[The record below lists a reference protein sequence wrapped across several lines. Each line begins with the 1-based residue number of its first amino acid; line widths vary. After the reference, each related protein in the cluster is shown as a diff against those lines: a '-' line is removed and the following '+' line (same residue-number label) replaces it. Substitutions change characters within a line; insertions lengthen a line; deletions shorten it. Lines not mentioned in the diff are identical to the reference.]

1 MFKNKYT
8 AKMTALCPNNG
19 EKDNYTVTIETNQFW
34 QVEDIIYYTSSFK
47 NRKIYQEDLTEYL
60 VKRLHSTK
68 TSPNYNRRQ
77 GFIGR
82 ITITGTH
89 QGVEITTFRESLK

>member
-1 MFKNKYT
+1 MFQNEYI
-8 AKMTALCPNNG
+8 AKMTALCPNNN

-34 QVEDIIYYTSSFK
+34 QVEDIIFYISRFK
-47 NRKIYQEDLTEYL
+47 NRKIYQEDLAEHL
-60 VKRLHSTK
+60 VKKLHSTK

-82 ITITGTH
+82 MTITGTH
-89 QGVEITTFRESLK
+89 QGVKITTIRESKS